1 MTQTKAELLQTKHQ
15 GDLKLGDADS
25 SHYVGFKAPA
35 TVGSNLVWTLPAT
48 DGSANQFLQTN
59 ASGVLGW
66 GTADVSSAM
75 PLTGGT
81 FTGDVTFDGA
91 TAGRDIVFDR
101 SDNALEFADNA
112 YLWIGSGNDIELWH
126 DGTNSNIKSN
136 TGQLKIRGSD
146 IRIKSGDDGETM
158 AVFSDDGACEFNF
171 NNIKKFETTATGIAV
186 TGAATISTNLTVTGD
201 LTVSGTTTTINTQ
214 TLDVEDKNVVIGK
227 VSSPSDTTAD
237 GGGWTLKGATD
248 KTFNWV
254 NATDAWTSSEHIH
267 FPDNKKIYL
276 GGASGTF
283 DGVEMYHDGNNS
295 YIKDM
300 GTGELF
306 IDGGAVNLKFG
317 GNTKLTTTSGGINVT
332 GAINVNGSAL
342 STAPTITATASGA
355 ITIGKAVKINS
366 DGTVSVITGQSKSL
380 GSLQTL
386 TTENATA
393 MGCYDSTNNRIF
405 VCYKGDSDIHYSQI
419 GTISGSTITWG
430 TRVSHGVSGGGSMF
444 KSPPHYNAG
453 KDRFI
458 TCTSEGS
465 NRTGYIRNWSASGTT
480 LTLQSSTTFPE
491 NGIECPSMINVTG
504 TVRYGF
510 FYKRQNNS
518 NYLAGFVGYLSSD
531 GNSFSR
537 GGLANLT
544 TQSCEPADGCWV
556 TDKSF
561 FFVPYTNHTHGGRM
575 EARLVLDPG
584 GTSGMSS
591 GTLYEV
597 NPHNQTNQ
605 RGTSAVCIGG
615 SQVVLNVYR
624 TDNQSGFLAIWKP
637 TSATNMGTQGTN
649 YTLPDSM
656 QSGNLV
662 HADLY
667 DTSDGAMLYH
677 IFQYG
682 NSSSNDYVR
691 LNKFRI
697 GADNSM
703 TLVNDASDNSAENIL
718 ESQGYNGFGTWHAGQ
733 KAIIAFTR
741 DGDLHYQVALRNA
754 SDIQDTGVAG
764 FSSAGYSNGATA
776 TINVVGNT
784 VTQSGL
790 TVGKEYFVTNTGDV
804 SLTASLLKSVKAG
817 VAISATSLLI
827 QT

>member
-1 MTQTKAELLQTKHQ
+1 MSIRN
-15 GDLKLGDADS
+15 LG
-25 SHYVGFKAPA
+25 
-35 TVGSNLVWTLPAT
+35 T
-48 DGSANQFLQTN
+48 
-59 ASGVLGW
+59 
-66 GTADVSSAM
+66 
-75 PLTGGT
+75 
-81 FTGDVTFDGA
+81 TGDIYIDAKSGERGIKVIQDGA
-91 TAGRDIVFDR
+91 V
-101 SDNALEFADNA
+101 
-112 YLWIGSGNDIELWH
+112 ELYH
-126 DGTNSNIKSN
+126 NNVK
-136 TGQLKIRGSD
+136 KI
-146 IRIKSGDDGETM
+146 
-158 AVFSDDGACEFNF
+158 
-171 NNIKKFETTATGIAV
+171 ETTSSGIDV
-186 TGAATISTNLTVTGD
+186 TGS
-201 LTVSGTTTTINTQ
+201 
-214 TLDVEDKNVVIGK
+214 
-227 VSSPSDTTAD
+227 
-237 GGGWTLKGATD
+237 
-248 KTFNWV
+248 
-254 NATDAWTSSEHIH
+254 
-267 FPDNKKIYL
+267 
-276 GGASGTF
+276 
-283 DGVEMYHDGNNS
+283 
-295 YIKDM
+295 
-300 GTGELF
+300 
-306 IDGGAVNLKFG
+306 
-317 GNTKLTTTSGGINVT
+317 
-332 GAINVNGSAL
+332 INVNGAAL

-366 DGTVSVITGQSKSL
+366 DGTVSVIAGQSKSL

-405 VCYKGDSDIHYSQI
+405 VCYKGDSNIHYSQI
-419 GTISGSTITWG
+419 GTISGTTITLG
-430 TRVSHGVSGGGSMF
+430 TSVSHGVSGGGSMF

-458 TCTSEGS
+458 TCTSEGN

-491 NGIECPSMINVTG
+491 TGIECPSMINVTG

-544 TQSCEPADGCWV
+544 TNSCEPGDGCWV
-556 TDKSF
+556 ADKSF

-605 RGTSAVCIGG
+605 RVTSAVCIGG
-615 SQVVLNVYR
+615 SQVVMNVYK

-697 GADNSM
+697 SAANGV
-703 TLVNDASDNSAENIL
+703 TLENDASDNSAENIL

-733 KAIIAFTR
+733 KAIISFTR
-741 DGDLHYQVALRNA
+741 DGDLHYQVSLRNA
-754 SDIQDTGVAG
+754 SDIQDTGVVG

-790 TVGKEYFVTNTGDV
+790 TAGKEYFVTNTGDV
-804 SLTASLLKSVKAG
+804 SLTASTLKSVKAG
-817 VAISATSLLI
+817 VAVSSTSLLI

>member
-1 MTQTKAELLQTKHQ
+1 
-15 GDLKLGDADS
+15 
-25 SHYVGFKAPA
+25 
-35 TVGSNLVWTLPAT
+35 
-48 DGSANQFLQTN
+48 
-59 ASGVLGW
+59 
-66 GTADVSSAM
+66 
-75 PLTGGT
+75 
-81 FTGDVTFDGA
+81 
-91 TAGRDIVFDR
+91 
-101 SDNALEFADNA
+101 
-112 YLWIGSGNDIELWH
+112 
-126 DGTNSNIKSN
+126 
-136 TGQLKIRGSD
+136 
-146 IRIKSGDDGETM
+146 
-158 AVFSDDGACEFNF
+158 
-171 NNIKKFETTATGIAV
+171 
-186 TGAATISTNLTVTGD
+186 
-201 LTVSGTTTTINTQ
+201 
-214 TLDVEDKNVVIGK
+214 
-227 VSSPSDTTAD
+227 
-237 GGGWTLKGATD
+237 
-248 KTFNWV
+248 
-254 NATDAWTSSEHIH
+254 
-267 FPDNKKIYL
+267 
-276 GGASGTF
+276 
-283 DGVEMYHDGNNS
+283 
-295 YIKDM
+295 
-300 GTGELF
+300 
-306 IDGGAVNLKFG
+306 
-317 GNTKLTTTSGGINVT
+317 
-332 GAINVNGSAL
+332 L

-366 DGTVSVITGQSKSL
+366 DGTVSAIAGQAKSL

-405 VCYKGDSDIHYSQI
+405 VCYKGDNNTHYSQI
-419 GTISGSTITWG
+419 GTISGSSITWG
-430 TRVSHGVSGGGSMF
+430 TRVSHGVSSGGSMF
-444 KSPPHYNAG
+444 KSPPHYNAS

-465 NRTGYIRNWSASGTT
+465 NRTGYIRIWSASGTT

-531 GNSFSR
+531 GNSFTR
-537 GGLANLT
+537 GSLANLT
-544 TQSCEPADGCWV
+544 TNSCEPGDGCWV
-556 TDKSF
+556 SDKSF

-584 GTSGMSS
+584 GSNTMSA

-605 RGTSAVCIGG
+605 RVTSAVCIGG

-624 TDNQSGFLAIWKP
+624 SDNQSGFLAIWKP

-649 YTLPDSM
+649 YTLPDD
-656 QSGNLV
+656 QGSGNLV

-697 GADNSM
+697 AADNSI
-703 TLVNDASDNSAENIL
+703 TLENDASDNSAENIL
-718 ESQGYNGFGTWHAGQ
+718 ESQGYNAFGTWHPGQ
-733 KAIIAFTR
+733 KAIISFTR
-741 DGDLHYQVALRNA
+741 DGDLHYQVSLRNA
-754 SDIQDTGVAG
+754 SDIQDTGVVG

-790 TVGKEYFVTNTGDV
+790 TPGKEYFVTNTGDV
-804 SLTASLLKSVKAG
+804 SLTASTLKSVKAG
-817 VAISATSLLI
+817 VAVSSTSLLI